1 MSMTESE
8 LKARAERLIKRALKL
23 RNEIGDVATWCDRDE
38 VGRYNLNTLIN
49 NLDAMHNPSRP
60 TIKLLR

>member
-1 MSMTESE
+1 MDSE
-8 LKARAERLIKRALKL
+8 KEVAEKLIKKALKL
-23 RNEIGDVATWCDRDE
+23 RKEIGDIATWCDRDE
-38 VGRYNLNTLIN
+38 VGRYDLNTLIN

>member
-1 MSMTESE
+1 MNSEREVTE
-8 LKARAERLIKRALKL
+8 KLIKKALKL
-23 RNEIGDVATWCDRDE
+23 RKEIGDIATWCDRDE
-38 VGRYNLNTLIN
+38 VGRYDLNTLIN

>member
-1 MSMTESE
+1 MNSE
-8 LKARAERLIKRALKL
+8 KEVAEKLIKKALKL
-23 RNEIGDVATWCDRDE
+23 RKEIGEIATWCDRDE

>member
-1 MSMTESE
+1 MMDSE
-8 LKARAERLIKRALKL
+8 KEVAEKLVKKALKL
-23 RNEIGDVATWCDRDE
+23 RKEIGAIATWCDRDE
-38 VGRYNLNTLIN
+38 VGRYDLNTLIN

>member
-1 MSMTESE
+1 MNSEKEVTE
-8 LKARAERLIKRALKL
+8 KLIKKALKL
-23 RNEIGDVATWCDRDE
+23 RKEIGEVATWCDRDE
-38 VGRYNLNTLIN
+38 VGRYDLNTLIN